1 MGIINWL
8 KGSDKTEERRDFA
21 KAMVISSAS
30 KSQSETEFD
39 RGLAEKGLL
48 VIDQGIEDMQ
58 DADCYEYGVMPSSDG
73 KTFTVEKTRVDHN
86 GQARRL
92 LNSSFLSLGN
102 ITQEQADI
110 EKKRASSILM
120 TIMMDMNED
129 SYELGVGNKLNAEE
143 LHVHH
148 RIQDSVDGRKAQ
160 QLTERKIINQMEAK
174 IN

>member
-48 VIDQGIEDMQ
+48 VIDQAIDDMQ
-58 DADCYEYGVMPSSDG
+58 DADCYEYGVVYSPDG
-73 KTFTVEKTRVDHN
+73 KTFSVEKTRVDHN
-86 GQARRL
+86 GQARRIL
-92 LNSSFLSLGN
+92 SSPLISLGN
-102 ITQEQADI
+102 NTQEQV
-110 EKKRASSILM
+110 EKAKLKVSSILQTQM
-120 TIMMDMNED
+120 LEVQED
-129 SYELGVGNKLNAEE
+129 DYELGFGNKMCALEV
-143 LHVHH
+143 LIHGKL
-148 RIQDSVDGRKAQ
+148 QDSVDGRKAQ

-174 IN
+174 IQ